1 MPDDGI
7 KLSVDIFVE
16 KRAYKMFKKLDDEGH
31 GWEAIGYRAP
41 LWRNCQFASRAV
53 PLVQANGRPMRAC
66 QPLAGA
72 GPGRT

>member
-31 GWEAIGYRAP
+31 G
-41 LWRNCQFASRAV
+41 
-53 PLVQANGRPMRAC
+53 
-66 QPLAGA
+66 
-72 GPGRT
+72 